1 MPTRSE
7 IQDILAAS
15 QEKVFAY
22 FDGLSPEALERPCTA
37 SGVPGEVPWRAKDHF
52 AHLTANEQNI
62 RTLLRLTLT
71 GASLPDSLTK
81 MSAEER
87 LAWSNQRN
95 QTYVNAHRNDSM
107 DTLREHL
114 FRARQETLALLEQF
128 TDEQLAAP
136 LSFSHLGNLTVGDLF
151 AANARHA
158 ATHIA
163 WIEEGFRQGLEGSKS
178 TEDL

>member
-7 IQDILAAS
+7 IQDALAAS
-15 QEKVFAY
+15 QEQVFAY
-22 FDGLSPEALERPCTA
+22 FDKLGPEALECPCTA

-62 RTLLRLTLT
+62 QTLLRLTLT
-71 GASLPDSLTK
+71 GASLPDILTK

-114 FRARQETLALLEQF
+114 LRARQETLALLEQF